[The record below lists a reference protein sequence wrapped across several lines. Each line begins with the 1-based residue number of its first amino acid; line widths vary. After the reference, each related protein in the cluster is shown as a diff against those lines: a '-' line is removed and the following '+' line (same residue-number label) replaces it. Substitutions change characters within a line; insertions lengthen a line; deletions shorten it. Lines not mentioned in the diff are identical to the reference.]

1 MDSSHVA
8 SSSPI
13 AAELEVAVFA
23 SMSLDSS
30 MHVHVILEIGF
41 ALETLAANLTDE
53 FLQMSL
59 SVHHSNMPAKA

>member
-8 SSSPI
+8 SSSPK
-13 AAELEVAVFA
+13 AAELKVTELT

-30 MHVHVILEIGF
+30 MHVHVIIESGF

-53 FLQMSL
+53 SLQMSL
-59 SVHHSNMPAKA
+59 SVRLSHMPA

>member
-53 FLQMSL
+53 SLQMSL
-59 SVHHSNMPAKA
+59 SVRLSHMPA

>member
-1 MDSSHVA
+1 MA
-8 SSSPI
+8 SSSPET
-13 AAELEVAVFA
+13 AELEVTVFA

-53 FLQMSL
+53 SLQMSL
-59 SVHHSNMPAKA
+59 CMCLSNVPI